1 MDQAKFFKLAQ
12 IEYDRFIAS
21 RSEQRAEPKTGHELY
36 EAYRANDADSLSK
49 YASEAEKDEEQLKED
64 LDTLASSLTIHPT
77 MSDVDRR
84 EALKGILK
92 VMAIGLITVSM
103 INYRSDGTVS
113 ARRSRYKG
121 DARVVWRCCW
131 R

>member
-1 MDQAKFFKLAQ
+1 MDQAEFFNLAQ
-12 IEYDRFIAS
+12 LEYDRFKDP
-21 RSEQRAEPKTGHELY
+21 RSQQSAEPKTGHELY
-36 EAYRANDADSLSK
+36 EAYRAEDANLLLDYANEAENDRQQLNDDLDVLESSLSIHSSM
-49 YASEAEKDEEQLKED
+49 SED
-64 LDTLASSLTIHPT
+64 
-77 MSDVDRR
+77 DRR